1 MIKNPSLVKAV
12 AGATL
17 IKKDKDQ
24 KSQCST
30 EISFDDILRKKIKK
44 LKKVLTNKRKNDIL
58 ISEREVRNMVKT
70 YKGIRYGFCKNA
82 KRKYHKAVRK
92 AGKVACYEV

>member
-1 MIKNPSLVKAV
+1 MITLEIVCPFCGEVHFVDVLESELEAYENGAL

-30 EISFDDILRKKIKK
+30 ANSFDEILRKKIKILQK
-44 LKKVLTNKRKNDIL
+44 SVDKQKKK
-58 ISEREVRNMVKT
+58 
-70 YKGIRYGFCKNA
+70 
-82 KRKYHKAVRK
+82 
-92 AGKVACYEV
+92 

>member
-1 MIKNPSLVKAV
+1 MVKAV

-30 EISFDDILRKKIKK
+30 ANSFDEILRKKIK
-44 LKKVLTNKRKNDIL
+44 IL
-58 ISEREVRNMVKT
+58 QKSVDKQKEK
-70 YKGIRYGFCKNA
+70 
-82 KRKYHKAVRK
+82 
-92 AGKVACYEV
+92 